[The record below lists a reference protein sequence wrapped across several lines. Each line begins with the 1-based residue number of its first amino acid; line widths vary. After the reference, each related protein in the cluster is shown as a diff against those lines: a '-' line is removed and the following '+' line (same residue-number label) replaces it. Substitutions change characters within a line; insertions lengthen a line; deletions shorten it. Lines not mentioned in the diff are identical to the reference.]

1 MSLSARLADWTD
13 WDAAAFSLD
22 RELGIFASDGD
33 WLTVKHVFWTDNQLG
48 RGWRTHHCACT
59 SWRAGESGGT
69 RPTVPMGRSQPLN
82 GP

>member
-48 RGWRTHHCACT
+48 RGWRTH
-59 SWRAGESGGT
+59 SWRSHELACWRIGRNQTDSF
-69 RPTVPMGRSQPLN
+69 RWAGRSL
-82 GP
+82 